1 MKFQLFVCLCL
12 LSSVLAAQDL
22 QRAVLASGGGSY
34 IVETAD
40 ATYYVSQT
48 IGQSGAIGTI
58 GQDGVRLR
66 QGFQQPPLMLISSP
80 EDKTDLAAKLYP
92 NPVQYQLNIQLLG
105 NLTGQL
111 EFQLFDTTGKLV
123 REVTYPL
130 NREISVD
137 LSDLASGVYLVR
149 LQHQEKLFTS
159 RIIKN

>member
-1 MKFQLFVCLCL
+1 
-12 LSSVLAAQDL
+12 
-22 QRAVLASGGGSY
+22 
-34 IVETAD
+34 
-40 ATYYVSQT
+40 
-48 IGQSGAIGTI
+48 
-58 GQDGVRLR
+58 
-66 QGFQQPPLMLISSP
+66 MLISSP